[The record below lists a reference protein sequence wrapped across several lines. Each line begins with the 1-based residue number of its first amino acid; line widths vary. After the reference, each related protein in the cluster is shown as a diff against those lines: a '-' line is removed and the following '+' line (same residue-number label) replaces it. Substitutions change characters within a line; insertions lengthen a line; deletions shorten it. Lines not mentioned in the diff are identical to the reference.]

1 MKITIVVNKTIKYD
15 LELIKK
21 TSLVMSEYI
30 KNHKNITD
38 VVIKWKTR
46 TRVSVYSNVV
56 DHQKEYSID
65 NKNKE

>member
-30 KNHKNITD
+30 KTHKNVTD

-46 TRVSVYSNVV
+46 NRVSVYSNIV
-56 DHQKEYSID
+56 DHQKEYAID